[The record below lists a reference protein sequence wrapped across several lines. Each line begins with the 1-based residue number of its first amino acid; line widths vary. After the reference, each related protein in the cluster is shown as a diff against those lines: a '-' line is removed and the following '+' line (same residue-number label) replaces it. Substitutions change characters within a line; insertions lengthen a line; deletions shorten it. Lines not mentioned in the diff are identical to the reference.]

1 MMSVAFP
8 SNFFFFSVKKKKKKT
23 WKMCLLFQRSSG
35 RTPNFSLHQLS
46 SFKCIKAIQAV
57 QPTEWNVVVLFILL
71 QIISVS
77 GEEV

>member
-1 MMSVAFP
+1 
-8 SNFFFFSVKKKKKKT
+8 
-23 WKMCLLFQRSSG
+23 MCLLFQRSSG

-46 SFKCIKAIQAV
+46 SFKCIKAIRAV